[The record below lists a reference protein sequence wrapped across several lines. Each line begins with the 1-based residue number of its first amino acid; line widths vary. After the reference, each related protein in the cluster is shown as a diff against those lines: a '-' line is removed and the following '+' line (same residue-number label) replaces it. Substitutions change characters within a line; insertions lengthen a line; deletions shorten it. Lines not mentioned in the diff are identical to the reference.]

1 MNGTFEFLDYLIFGL
16 YAITILAIG
25 LWVSRDKDGKQKNA
39 EDYFLAS
46 KSLPWWAVGTS
57 LIAANISAEQ
67 FIGMSG
73 SGFALGL
80 AIASYEWMA
89 AITLLVVGKYFLP
102 IFIEK
107 GLYTIPEFIEKRFS
121 TNLKTI
127 LAIFWIAL
135 FVFVNLTTVL
145 FLGGKALDTIIGVGD
160 GSILLNSII
169 GLGLFAAAYS
179 LWGGLAS
186 VAWTD
191 VIQVVILIFGG
202 LLMTY
207 FALANVT
214 DSGSFIDGMKYVY
227 EKAPERFS
235 MILSK
240 GEIIK
245 PNGGDAWWD
254 LPGLAVLIGGIW
266 VANLYYWGFN
276 QYIIQRTLAAKS
288 LAEGQKG
295 IVFAAFL
302 KLIIPVIVV
311 LPGIIA
317 YVMNLDD
324 SGVLTAASV
333 DPGFIGAAGNI
344 ANDNAAPWL
353 IKNFIPVGVK
363 GLILAALAA
372 AIVSSL
378 ASMLNSTSTIF
389 TMDIYR
395 SHFNKN
401 ASDAQMVFVGRI
413 TAVVALIIAI
423 IIAPQLGS
431 LGQVFIFIQEYTGVV
446 SPGILAVFLMGLF
459 YKKATNNAAIWGAI
473 LSIPIAM
480 YFKVAPTGWSDA
492 SIFVELPF
500 MHQMG
505 YTCIATLAVI
515 ALISYLDGNKDMDDY
530 DNIMNDLSLNPN
542 SIPLLA
548 GEVVHADQNGKCADM
563 NLIIASLP
571 DVIPKAHIIS
581 SSGCNAHED
590 NVHFNSEGYRELGKR
605 YAHKMISL
613 LENKEI
619 ED

>member
-1 MNGTFEFLDYLIFGL
+1 MSGNFELLDYLIFGL
-16 YAITILAIG
+16 YALTILGIG
-25 LWVSRDKDGKQKNA
+25 LWVSRDKKGKQKNA

-107 GLYTIPEFIEKRFS
+107 GLYTIPEFIEKRYS

-160 GSILLNSII
+160 GAILLNSIV

-191 VIQVVILIFGG
+191 VIQVIILIFGG

-207 FALANVT
+207 FALLNVT
-214 DSGSFIDGMKYVY
+214 DSGSFIDGLKYVY

-254 LPGLAVLIGGIW
+254 LPGLAVLIGGMW

-317 YVMNLDD
+317 YVMNIDE
-324 SGVLTAASV
+324 SGFLTASSV
-333 DPGFIGAAGNI
+333 DPGFIGAAGNF

-389 TMDIYR
+389 TMDIYK
-395 SHFNKN
+395 SHFNKK
-401 ASDAQMVFVGRI
+401 ASDAKMVSVGRI

-480 YFKVAPTGWSDA
+480 YFKVAPKGWNEA

-505 YTCIATLAVI
+505 YTCLATIAIITI
-515 ALISYLDGNKDMDDY
+515 ISYFEGNQDDPKGINLTKKLFATNKTF
-530 DNIMNDLSLNPN
+530 NIGAFSV
-542 SIPLLA
+542 LLITA
-548 GEVVHADQNGKCADM
+548 F
-563 NLIIASLP
+563 L
-571 DVIPKAHIIS
+571 
-581 SSGCNAHED
+581 
-590 NVHFNSEGYRELGKR
+590 
-605 YAHKMISL
+605 YAMFW
-613 LENKEI
+613 
-619 ED
+619 

>member
-1 MNGTFEFLDYLIFGL
+1 MDFSTLDFVVFALYALIILSIGL
-16 YAITILAIG
+16 Y
-25 LWVSRDKDGKQKNA
+25 VSRQKKGETKSA
-39 EDYFLAS
+39 EDYFLAG
-46 KSLPWWAVGTS
+46 KSLPWWAIGAS

-107 GLYTIPEFIEKRFS
+107 GLYTIPEFIEKRYS

-127 LAIFWIAL
+127 LAVFWIAL

-145 FLGGKALDTIIGVGD
+145 FLGGKALDTIVGSGD
-160 GSILLNSII
+160 GSILLKSII

-179 LWGGLAS
+179 LWGGLAA

-191 VIQVVILIFGG
+191 VVQVVLLIIGG
-202 LLMTY
+202 LLMAY

-214 DSGSFIDGMKYVY
+214 DSGSFIDGLKYLY
-227 EKAPERFS
+227 EKTPERFS

-240 GEIIK
+240 GEIIT
-245 PNGGDAWWD
+245 PNGRDAWWD
-254 LPGLAVLIGGIW
+254 LPGLAVLIGGMW

-288 LAEGQKG
+288 LKEGQKG

-317 YVMNLDD
+317 YVMNLDPETGTLNMGLL
-324 SGVLTAASV
+324 SSE
-333 DPGFIGAAGNI
+333 GFLGTAGNV

-353 IKNFIPVGVK
+353 IKNFIPVGLK

-378 ASMLNSTSTIF
+378 ASMINSTSTIF
-389 TMDIYR
+389 TMDIYK
-395 SHFNKN
+395 SMFNKN
-401 ASDAQMVFVGRI
+401 ANDKQMVKVGRL
-413 TAVVALIIAI
+413 TGLVALIIAML
-423 IIAPQLGS
+423 IAPQLGS
-431 LGQVFIFIQEYTGVV
+431 LGQVFQFIQEYTGVV

-459 YKKATNNAAIWGAI
+459 YKKATNNAAIWGVI

-480 YFKVAPTGWSDA
+480 YFKVAPNGWSDA
-492 SIFVELPF
+492 AMFVNLPF
-500 MHQMG
+500 MHQMML
-505 YTCIATLAVI
+505 TCIGTLLVI
-515 ALISYLDGNKDMDDY
+515 AGISKLEGNQDDPKGIVLSKQLFATGKTFNVGAFGVLLITV
-530 DNIMNDLSLNPN
+530 
-542 SIPLLA
+542 LL
-548 GEVVHADQNGKCADM
+548 
-563 NLIIASLP
+563 
-571 DVIPKAHIIS
+571 
-581 SSGCNAHED
+581 
-590 NVHFNSEGYRELGKR
+590 
-605 YAHKMISL
+605 YAL
-613 LENKEI
+613 FW
-619 ED
+619 

>member
-16 YAITILAIG
+16 YAVTILAIG
-25 LWVSRDKDGKQKNA
+25 LWVSRDKEGKQKNA

-214 DSGSFIDGMKYVY
+214 DSGSFVDGMKYVY

-324 SGVLTAASV
+324 SGMLTATSV

-353 IKNFIPVGVK
+353 IKNFIPSGVK

-480 YFKVAPTGWSDA
+480 YFKVAPKGWSDA
-492 SIFVELPF
+492 SVFVELPF

-505 YTCIATLAVI
+505 YTCIATLAII
-515 ALISYLDGNKDMDDY
+515 ALISYLDGNKDDSKGINLTKKLFATNSTF
-530 DNIMNDLSLNPN
+530 NIGAFS
-542 SIPLLA
+542 
-548 GEVVHADQNGKCADM
+548 VV
-563 NLIIASLP
+563 LITAFL
-571 DVIPKAHIIS
+571 
-581 SSGCNAHED
+581 
-590 NVHFNSEGYRELGKR
+590 
-605 YAHKMISL
+605 YAMFW
-613 LENKEI
+613 
-619 ED
+619 